1 MSARAGVL
9 RDADSLAQAA
19 AAAAVIPAAPA
30 TDSIDGWELS
40 NLGAVARA
48 LIAAATARAETRGA
62 HNRRDFP
69 DRSPDF
75 EHHIVVG

>member
-1 MSARAGVL
+1 MSL
-9 RDADSLAQAA
+9 TLANVTKPELVQFATSKP
-19 AAAAVIPAAPA
+19 IPAPA

-48 LIAAATARAETRGA
+48 LIAAATAREETRGA

-75 EHHIVVG
+75 ERHIVLG